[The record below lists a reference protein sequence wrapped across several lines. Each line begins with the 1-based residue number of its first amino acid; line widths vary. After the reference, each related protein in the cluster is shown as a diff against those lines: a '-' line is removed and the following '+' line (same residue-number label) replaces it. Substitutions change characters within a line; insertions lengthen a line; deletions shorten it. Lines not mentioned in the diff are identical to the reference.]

1 MENQNA
7 SIKVSISEGLIEI
20 SGSESFVTSQ
30 IDNLKELLKELK
42 DNKVKIKPPPP
53 AGGDGERK
61 KKDGE
66 TPITNATLEDMD
78 DIYVVDDDKIKI
90 ICEDIPGTDKLNK
103 TLNIALLY
111 AFASKKL
118 GKDEASVDLIRD
130 ICTEHGCLDPGNFS
144 THIKNGTPQY
154 YLDKGTG
161 KTRTIKI
168 NKPGEKKALEV
179 IEKIRQDGNSNS

>member
-7 SIKVSISEGLIEI
+7 SIKVSISEGLVEI
-20 SGSESFVTSQ
+20 SGSETFVTSQ

-42 DNKVKIKPPPP
+42 ENKVKIKPSSS
-53 AGGDGERK
+53 AGADEEK
-61 KKDGE
+61 KKERE
-66 TPITNATLEDMD
+66 TPIINATLEDMD
-78 DIYVVDDDKIKI
+78 DIYVVDEDKIKI

-144 THIKNGTPQY
+144 THIKNGNPQY

-161 KTRTIKI
+161 KARTIKI

-179 IEKIRQDGNSNS
+179 IEKIRQGGNSNS